1 MTIDLRTNRSNKL
14 IQAKKYYQRIDPT
27 VDKNFGK
34 TEKDIVLVGQ
44 IKDLSFATNPSFHI
58 IDEGFR

>member
-1 MTIDLRTNRSNKL
+1 MTIDLITNKSSKL

-34 TEKDIVLVGQ
+34 TESNIVLVGQ
-44 IKDLSFATNPSFHI
+44 IKDLSFATNPSFYI
-58 IDEGFR
+58 TDEGFR

>member
-1 MTIDLRTNRSNKL
+1 MTIDLITNKSSKL

-34 TEKDIVLVGQ
+34 MESNIVLVGQ
-44 IKDLSFATNPSFHI
+44 IKDLSFATNPSFYI
-58 IDEGFR
+58 TDEGFR